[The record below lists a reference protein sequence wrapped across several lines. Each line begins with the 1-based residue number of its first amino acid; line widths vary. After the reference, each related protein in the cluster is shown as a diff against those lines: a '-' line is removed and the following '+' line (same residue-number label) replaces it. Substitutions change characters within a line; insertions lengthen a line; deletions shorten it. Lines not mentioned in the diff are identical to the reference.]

1 MITNKNQL
9 TNQLSQLIKVS
20 KLHQQY
26 ETIGSQ
32 VGHQV
37 IMPDGETVGEKILHY
52 GNEITRIREI
62 ILESSDKIKGSS
74 LT

>member
-1 MITNKNQL
+1 MIMNKNQL
-9 TNQLSQLIKVS
+9 ANQISQLIEAS

-32 VGHQV
+32 IGHQV
-37 IMPDGETVGEKILHY
+37 IMPDGEEVGEKIIHY

-62 ILESSDKIKGSS
+62 IILESMVKE
-74 LT
+74 